1 MVSESG
7 EAHGGARILATCFVL
22 PLGVPPAIKADNPLA
37 RFRRDDDARWK
48 TMQPAS
54 TAVDQAT
61 DLASSVLLTM
71 RQLGVVALPRNYE
84 IFYEALSGSNPELSL
99 EVVSLSKR
107 PTQDELDRIGRKY
120 FASNHAS
127 GIVEHARETLARELE
142 EVASILRNERS
153 HVEKYGRMLDQTAEG
168 LNGRSLVSKDLLQKI
183 VEVMSVATTSTIDH
197 GKQVASVLS
206 DKSSELESVKS
217 KLEEYKRLANTD
229 PLTQIW
235 NRRAFD
241 REIASIYNSNRG
253 ILFKA
258 LILVDIDRFKGINDR
273 FGHPVGDKVLQSVAD
288 ILRSSVREDMFVAR
302 TGGEEFAL
310 IVEGA
315 SEEATFEIADRIRLL
330 IEQTPFVN
338 SRTSAHYG
346 SVTVSM
352 GICMASEAEGP
363 EDLYSK
369 CDQALYRSK
378 ATGRNRATRFSA
390 LPERAGKNWMLYKK
404 D

>member
-1 MVSESG
+1 MQ
-7 EAHGGARILATCFVL
+7 GGTR
-22 PLGVPPAIKADNPLA
+22 
-37 RFRRDDDARWK
+37 
-48 TMQPAS
+48 MQPAS
-54 TAVDQAT
+54 APADRAT

-71 RQLGVVALPRNYE
+71 RQLGIVALPRNYE
-84 IFYEALSGSNPELSL
+84 IFYEALSGSNHELSL

-120 FASNHAS
+120 FASHHDS
-127 GIVEHARETLARELE
+127 GIVEHARETIAKELE
-142 EVASILRNERS
+142 EIASILRNERS

-168 LNGRSLVSKDLLQKI
+168 LNGRLVSKDLLQKI
-183 VEVMSVATTSTIDH
+183 VEVMSVATTSTINH
-197 GKQVASVLS
+197 GREVASTLS
-206 DKSSELESVKS
+206 DKSNELESVKS

-229 PLTQIW
+229 PLTQLW

-241 REIASIYNSNRG
+241 REIAGIYNSNRG

-258 LILVDIDRFKGINDR
+258 LIIADIDRFKDINDR
-273 FGHPVGDKVLQSVAD
+273 FGHPVGDRVLQSVSD
-288 ILRSSVREDMFVAR
+288 ILRSSVRADVFVAR

-310 IVEGA
+310 VVDGA
-315 SEEATFEIADRIRLL
+315 SEEATFDIADRIRLL

-338 SRTSAHYG
+338 PQTKAAYG
-346 SVTVSM
+346 SVTISM

-363 EDLYSK
+363 EDLYTK
-369 CDQALYRSK
+369 CDRALYRSK
-378 ATGRNRATRFSA
+378 VTGRNRVTRFSA

>member
-1 MVSESG
+1 
-7 EAHGGARILATCFVL
+7 
-22 PLGVPPAIKADNPLA
+22 
-37 RFRRDDDARWK
+37 
-48 TMQPAS
+48 MQPAS
-54 TAVDQAT
+54 AAVDRAS
-61 DLASSVLLTM
+61 DLATSVLLTM

-84 IFYEALSGSNPELSL
+84 IFYEALSGSNQALSL
-99 EVVSLSKR
+99 EVVSLRKR

-120 FASNHAS
+120 FASNHVS
-127 GIVEHARETLARELE
+127 GIVEQARETLASELE
-142 EVASILRNERS
+142 DIASILRNERS

-168 LNGRSLVSKDLLQKI
+168 LNGRLVSKNLLQKI

-197 GKQVASVLS
+197 GKEVVHALS
-206 DKSSELESVKS
+206 DKSNELESVKS

-229 PLTQIW
+229 PLTQLW

-241 REIASIYNSNRG
+241 REIAGIYTSNRG
-253 ILFKA
+253 IVFKA
-258 LILVDIDRFKGINDR
+258 LILADIDRFKGINDR
-273 FGHPVGDKVLQSVAD
+273 FGHPVGDKILQSVSD

-310 IVEGA
+310 IVEEA
-315 SEEATFEIADRIRLL
+315 SEDATFEIADRIRLL

-338 SRTSAHYG
+338 SQTSIHYG

-352 GICMASEAEGP
+352 GICMASEADGP

-369 CDQALYRSK
+369 CDKALYRSK
-378 ATGRNRATRFSA
+378 MTGRNRVTRFSKLA
-390 LPERAGKNWMLYKK
+390 GRVGKNWMLYRK